1 VLASNGQ
8 LVERA
13 FEIVGRLGGR
23 LQNPAEARQVLDLKK
38 RRTNIILIREI
49 MMSEKSLGDA
59 NANLNYKNE
68 RRDLACAFR
77 WTVRMGMHEAIANH
91 FSLKVSAGG
100 TSFLINPK
108 KHFSRIKASDLLL
121 LDTNS
126 PPNLKDKDAPDITAW
141 GLHGSIHRNCP
152 HARCIIHVHPIYS
165 TVLASLADS
174 TLQPIDQNTALFF
187 QRYVIDEGYGG
198 MAFEDEGERCA
209 SLLKDP
215 EKKVMIMG
223 NHGVLIIGDNVADT
237 FNRLYYFERA
247 AETYIKALW
256 TGKKLRVLSDAIAEK
271 TAGQWDHYTE
281 FSQRYFEELKS
292 ILDEE
297 EPSYSL

>member
-1 VLASNGQ
+1 
-8 LVERA
+8 
-13 FEIVGRLGGR
+13 
-23 LQNPAEARQVLDLKK
+23 
-38 RRTNIILIREI
+38 
-49 MMSEKSLGDA
+49 MMSEQLSKESMA
-59 NANLNYKNE
+59 KLNYENE
-68 RRDLACAFR
+68 RIDLACAFR

-91 FSLKVSAGG
+91 FSITVNSDG
-100 TSFLINPK
+100 SRFLINPK

-121 LDTNS
+121 LDSND
-126 PPNLKDKDAPDITAW
+126 PPDFKDTYAPDMTAW

-152 HARCIIHVHPIYS
+152 HARCLIHVHPTYS

-174 TLQPIDQNTALFF
+174 NLQPIDQNTALFF

-198 MAFEDEGERCA
+198 MAFEKEGERCA
-209 SLLKDP
+209 TLLANP
-215 EKKVMIMG
+215 EKKVLIMG

-256 TGKKLRVLSDAIAEK
+256 TGKKLRVLSDEIAEK
-271 TAGQWDHYTE
+271 TARQWDNYPE
-281 FSQRYFEELKS
+281 FSQRYFEDLKE

-297 EPSYSL
+297 EPSYRL